1 MNVELVKSAL
11 QGDDEALIL
20 CLQSISDQLTW
31 TAVSLLG
38 DRELAKDCIMETTLK
53 VYKKRKT
60 VKKPEF
66 FKTWVIR
73 ILINDCKDELKRS
86 KNYISLDEH
95 FEIASSE
102 KENFDYV
109 NDLVAK
115 LPLDLKQIIVLKFF
129 DEMNFREIGEVL
141 KTPESTVKS
150 RYAVALKKL
159 RMEMEEYEQ

>member
-1 MNVELVKSAL
+1 MNAELVKSAL

-20 CLQSISDQLTW
+20 CLQSITDQLTW

-73 ILINDCKDELKRS
+73 ILINECKDELKRS
-86 KNYISLDEH
+86 KNYIPLDEH

-102 KENFDYV
+102 RENFDYV

>member
-1 MNVELVKSAL
+1 
-11 QGDDEALIL
+11 
-20 CLQSISDQLTW
+20 
-31 TAVSLLG
+31 
-38 DRELAKDCIMETTLK
+38 METTLK

-73 ILINDCKDELKRS
+73 ILINECKDELKRS

-115 LPLDLKQIIVLKFF
+115 LPLDLKQIIVMKFF